1 MKWWLQIGL
10 ILLLSSAC
18 SRGPKPLVVGSKNFT
33 EQIILAEILAQ
44 QIEWRTGLEVELRA
58 NLGGTLVCH
67 RAMLAGQIDL
77 YPEYTGTAFA
87 VILKQQVVTDPRGVY
102 DRVRA
107 EYEQRFAV
115 HVGDPFGFENT
126 YAVLIRKQEAHRLK
140 VRTLSD
146 IVPHAPKLKIGIGHE
161 FMERADGY
169 LGLIKAYGLRFGAP
183 PRTMD
188 LNLIYRAIA
197 GRKVD
202 VIVGNS
208 TESQI
213 AALDLFQLTDDRQ
226 YFPPYEAIP
235 LVREEVLRKH
245 PEIRSALAELAG
257 SISTEQIRRLNY
269 LVDLERQRPRQV
281 VEEFLDRL
289 HQPSTLEGNSG

>member
-1 MKWWLQIGL
+1 MRRWLKIGL

-18 SRGPKPLVVGSKNFT
+18 SRGPRPLVVGSKNFT
-33 EQIILAEILAQ
+33 EQIILAELLAQ
-44 QIEWRTGLEVELRA
+44 QIERRTGLEVERRA

-67 RAMLAGQIDL
+67 RALLAGQIDL
-77 YPEYTGTAFA
+77 YPEYTGTALA
-87 VILKQQVVTDPRGVY
+87 VILKQQGITDPQGVY

-126 YAVLIRKQEAHRLK
+126 FAVLMRKQQAHRLR

-146 IVPHAPKLKIGIGHE
+146 IVPHAPKLQIGIGHE

-169 LGLIKAYGLRFGAP
+169 PGFIKTYGLRFGAP

-188 LNLIYRAIA
+188 LNLVYRAIA
-197 GRKVD
+197 ERKVD
-202 VIVGNS
+202 LIVGNS

-213 AALDLFQLTDDRQ
+213 AALDLLQLTDDRR
-226 YFPPYEAIP
+226 YFPPYQAVP
-235 LVREEVLRKH
+235 LVREKALRKH
-245 PEIRSALAELAG
+245 PKIRSALAELAG
-257 SISTEQIRRLNY
+257 SISTEQMRRLNY
-269 LVDLERQRPRQV
+269 GVDLERKRPRQV

-289 HQPSTLEGNSG
+289 HRPSTPQGDSG